1 MRELECPKCGGKDY
15 FMSKRTIMKGLG
27 GIYGN
32 RAGVKAFPVC
42 RVCDEIMAT
51 PPPEPNKFDRMSP
64 LKKILVIVAIFVG
77 FQLVLAFINI
87 ILIGF

>member
-1 MRELECPKCGGKDY
+1 
-15 FMSKRTIMKGLG
+15 
-27 GIYGN
+27 
-32 RAGVKAFPVC
+32 
-42 RVCDEIMAT
+42 MAT